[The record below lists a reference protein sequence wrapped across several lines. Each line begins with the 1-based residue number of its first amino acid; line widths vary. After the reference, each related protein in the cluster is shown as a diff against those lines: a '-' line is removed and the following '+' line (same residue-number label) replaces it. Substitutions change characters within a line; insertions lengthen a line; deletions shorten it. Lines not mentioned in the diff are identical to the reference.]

1 VNRLPPLPPLFRATL
16 FTWVFLWPFQL
27 IFATNLETVIQPGFT
42 GSPLILDSLR
52 YENSAKE
59 TLSFTR
65 ISFLLS
71 GFALEKDSGGWTEI
85 PNQYAWCDAERHRL
99 QFILHDIPPAT
110 YRAIRFYFG
119 PDEKTNHADISKIPA
134 DNPLNPNING
144 LHWNWQGGYIF
155 LALEGYFRKGNEK
168 PTGYSYHF
176 ARDPRRTPISLTA
189 PLDLHHDATL
199 TLDFDLGSLFNSPR
213 PICITRD
220 GVSTH
225 SREEDPLADK
235 LAANLRGSFR
245 VRQFLSSV
253 PAPAPP
259 KNRRPIELPEKYT
272 PFRFQMAATFPMPDL
287 PMDNPLIEE
296 RVSLGE
302 KLFQD
307 PAFSKD
313 NSISCLA
320 CHNPEK
326 GFSDPRRFSIGI
338 HGDPGTRNSMTLLN
352 LAWKKSF
359 FWDGRATSLRQ
370 QVLMPVQEHD
380 EMDESLANVA
390 NKLSANSAY
399 PPLFEKA
406 FGSPEINPG
415 KIALALEQFI
425 LTLTSY
431 RSKFD
436 LAMAG
441 LTKLTPEEQRGFE
454 LFMTE
459 YEPRMGQ
466 RGADCFHCHG
476 GALFTDSQ
484 FHNNGLDAS
493 PVDPG
498 RAKVTGRD
506 ADLGKFSTPT
516 LRNVALT
523 APYMHDGRF
532 KTLDEVIEHYNS
544 GVQRSPTLDPN
555 LAKHPVE
562 GIQLSSPDKKALV
575 AFLKALT
582 DTNLPA
588 SFSPNQPP
596 TKN

>member
-1 VNRLPPLPPLFRATL
+1 MILSRHLTAIFAGI
-16 FTWVFLWPFQL
+16 FLSL
-27 IFATNLETVIQPGFT
+27 TRVAFATNLETVIQPAFT

-52 YENSAKE
+52 YENSEKE

-65 ISFLLS
+65 VSFLLS
-71 GFALEKDSGGWTEI
+71 GFALEKDAGGWIEL
-85 PNQYAWCDAERHRL
+85 PNQYAWCDAEGHRL

-119 PDEKTNHADISKIPA
+119 PDKKTNHADISKFSA
-134 DNPLNPNING
+134 DNPLNPNLNG

-155 LALEGYFRKGNEK
+155 LALEGYFRNGNQK
-168 PTGYSYHF
+168 PMGYSYHF

-189 PLDLHHDATL
+189 ALDLRHDATL

-213 PICITRD
+213 PISITRD

-225 SREEDPLADK
+225 SREQDPLADN
-235 LAANLRGSFR
+235 LGANLRGSFR
-245 VRQFLSSV
+245 VRKFLSSV
-253 PAPAPP
+253 PAPAAS

-272 PFRFQMAATFPMPDL
+272 PFRFQMAPTFPMPDL

-302 KLFQD
+302 KLFQE

-320 CHNPEK
+320 CHDPEK

-338 HGDPGTRNSMTLLN
+338 HGDPSTRNSMTLWN
-352 LAWKKSF
+352 LAWKKDF

-370 QVLMPVQEHD
+370 QVLLPVQDHD
-380 EMDESLANVA
+380 EMDESLEQVA
-390 NKLSANSAY
+390 KKLASNPSY
-399 PPLFEKA
+399 PPLFNKA
-406 FGSPEINPG
+406 FGSTKIDANR
-415 KIALALEQFI
+415 IALALEQFV
-425 LTLTSY
+425 LSLTSY

-441 LTKLTPEEQRGFE
+441 LTQLTPEEQRGFE

-459 YEPRMGQ
+459 FEPRMGQ

-484 FHNNGLDAS
+484 FHNNGLDVSSA
-493 PVDPG
+493 DPG
-498 RAKVTGRD
+498 RAKLTGRD
-506 ADLGKFSTPT
+506 SDHGKFSTPT

-532 KTLDEVIEHYNS
+532 KTLEEVIDHYSS

-555 LAKHPVE
+555 LAKHPID
-562 GIQLSSPDKKALV
+562 GIGLTSADKKALV
-575 AFLKALT
+575 AFLKTLT
-582 DTNLPA
+582 DTNLPT
-588 SFSPNQPP
+588 SFSPNGQPK
-596 TKN
+596 KN

>member
-1 VNRLPPLPPLFRATL
+1 MKFILPRHSFTILAGIFLCLVRLAS
-16 FTWVFLWPFQL
+16 
-27 IFATNLETVIQPGFT
+27 ATNLETVIQPSFT

-71 GFALEKDSGGWTEI
+71 GFALEKDSGGWTELS
-85 PNQYAWCDAERHRL
+85 NQHAWCDAERHRL
-99 QFILHDIPPAT
+99 QFILRGIPPAT

-134 DNPLNPNING
+134 DDPLNPNING

-155 LALEGYFRKGNEK
+155 LALEGYFRKGNEQ

-189 PLDLHHDATL
+189 PLDLRHDATL
-199 TLDFDLGSLFNSPR
+199 TLDFDIGSLFNSPR
-213 PICITRD
+213 SISIHRD

-225 SREEDPLADK
+225 SRENDPLADN

-253 PAPAPP
+253 PAPSAP

-296 RVSLGE
+296 RVSLGQ

-380 EMDESLANVA
+380 EMDESLTNVA
-390 NKLSANSAY
+390 KKLSSNPVY

-406 FGSPEINPG
+406 FGSPQINPE
-415 KIALALEQFI
+415 KIALALEQFV

-441 LTKLTPEEQRGFE
+441 LTQLTPEEQKGFE

-459 YEPRMGQ
+459 FEPRMGQ

-484 FHNNGLDAS
+484 FHNNGLDISSA
-493 PVDPG
+493 DPG
-498 RAKVTGRD
+498 LRKVTGRESD
-506 ADLGKFSTPT
+506 AGKFSTPT

-532 KTLDEVIEHYNS
+532 KTLEEVIEHYSS

-555 LAKHPVE
+555 LSKHPTE
-562 GIQLSSPDKKALV
+562 GMQLSRADKKALV
-575 AFLKALT
+575 AFLKTLT
-582 DTNLPA
+582 DTNLPT
-588 SFSPNQPP
+588 SFSPNGDPK
-596 TKN
+596 KN

>member
-1 VNRLPPLPPLFRATL
+1 MKLIVPRHSLTILGGIFLCLVRL
-16 FTWVFLWPFQL
+16 VS
-27 IFATNLETVIQPGFT
+27 ATNLETVIQPTFT
-42 GSPLILDSLR
+42 GSPLILESLR

-71 GFALEKDSGGWTEI
+71 GFALEKDSGGWIELS
-85 PNQYAWCDAERHRL
+85 NQDVWCDAERHRL
-99 QFILHDIPPAT
+99 QFILRDIPPAT

-119 PDEKTNHADISKIPA
+119 PDEKTNHADISQIPA
-134 DNPLNPNING
+134 DDPLNPNING

-155 LALEGYFRKGNEK
+155 LALEGYFRIGNEQ
-168 PTGYSYHF
+168 PSGYSYHF

-189 PLDLHHDATL
+189 PLDLRHDATL

-213 PICITRD
+213 SISIHRD

-225 SREEDPLADK
+225 SRENDPLADN

-253 PAPAPP
+253 PAPAPA
-259 KNRRPIELPEKYT
+259 KNRRPIELPEKYK

-296 RVSLGE
+296 RVSLGQ

-338 HGDPGTRNSMTLLN
+338 HGDPGTRNSMTLVN

-380 EMDESLANVA
+380 EMDESLTNVA
-390 NKLSANSAY
+390 KKLSSNPVY
-399 PPLFEKA
+399 PPLFQKA
-406 FGSPEINPG
+406 FGSPHINPE
-415 KIALALEQFI
+415 KIALALEQFV

-441 LTKLTPEEQRGFE
+441 LTQLTTEEQKGFE

-459 YEPRMGQ
+459 FEPRMGQ

-484 FHNNGLDAS
+484 FHNNGLDVSSA
-493 PVDPG
+493 DPG
-498 RAKVTGRD
+498 LRKVTGRESD
-506 ADLGKFSTPT
+506 AGKFSTPT

-532 KTLDEVIEHYNS
+532 KSLEEVIDHYSS

-555 LAKHPVE
+555 LSKHPTE
-562 GIQLSSPDKKALV
+562 GMQLSRTDKKALV
-575 AFLKALT
+575 AFLKTLT
-582 DTNLPA
+582 DTNLPS
-588 SFSPNQPP
+588 SFSPIGDPK
-596 TKN
+596 KN

>member
-1 VNRLPPLPPLFRATL
+1 M
-16 FTWVFLWPFQL
+16 
-27 IFATNLETVIQPGFT
+27 NLETVIQPTFT

-52 YENSAKE
+52 YENSTKE

-71 GFALEKDSGGWTEI
+71 GFALEKNSGGWIEL

-99 QFILHDIPPAT
+99 QFILRDIPPAT

-134 DNPLNPNING
+134 DEPLNPNING

-155 LALEGYFRKGNEK
+155 LALEGYFRKGNEQ

-189 PLDLHHDATL
+189 PIDLRRDATL

-213 PICITRD
+213 SISIHRD

-225 SREEDPLADK
+225 SRENDPLADN

-253 PAPAPP
+253 PAPVAA

-272 PFRFQMAATFPMPDL
+272 PFRFQMAPTFPMPDL

-296 RVSLGE
+296 RVSLGQ

-338 HGDPGTRNSMTLLN
+338 HGDTGTRNSMTLLN

-380 EMDESLANVA
+380 EMDESLENVA
-390 NKLSANSAY
+390 KKLSSNSAY

-406 FGSPEINPG
+406 FGSPKINPE

-441 LTKLTPEEQRGFE
+441 LTQLTLEEQKGFE

-459 YEPRMGQ
+459 FEPRMGQ

-484 FHNNGLDAS
+484 FHNNGLDISSA
-493 PVDPG
+493 DPG
-498 RAKVTGRD
+498 LGKVTGRESD
-506 ADLGKFSTPT
+506 AGKFSTPT

-532 KTLDEVIEHYNS
+532 KTLEEVIEHYSS

-555 LAKHPVE
+555 LSKHPTE
-562 GIQLSSPDKKALV
+562 GMQLSRTDKMALV
-575 AFLKALT
+575 AFLKTLT
-582 DTNLPA
+582 DTNLPT
-588 SFSPNQPP
+588 SFSPNGDPK
-596 TKN
+596 KN

>member
-1 VNRLPPLPPLFRATL
+1 MKLILPRHSFKILTGI
-16 FTWVFLWPFQL
+16 FLCL
-27 IFATNLETVIQPGFT
+27 VRIAYASNLETVIQPTFT
-42 GSPLILDSLR
+42 GSPLLLDSLR
-52 YENSAKE
+52 YENSTKE

-71 GFALEKDSGGWTEI
+71 GFALEKDSGGWTELS
-85 PNQYAWCDAERHRL
+85 NQHAWCDAERHRL
-99 QFILHDIPPAT
+99 QFILRDIPPAT

-134 DNPLNPNING
+134 DDPLNPNING

-155 LALEGYFRKGNEK
+155 LALEGYFRRGNEQ
-168 PTGYSYHF
+168 PSGYSYHF

-189 PLDLHHDATL
+189 PLDLRHDATL

-213 PICITRD
+213 SISIHRD

-225 SREEDPLADK
+225 SRENDPLADN

-253 PAPAPP
+253 PAPAAT

-380 EMDESLANVA
+380 EMDESLENVA
-390 NKLSANSAY
+390 KKLSSNSAY

-406 FGSPEINPG
+406 FGSPQINPE
-415 KIALALEQFI
+415 KIALALEQFV

-441 LTKLTPEEQRGFE
+441 LTQLTAEEQKGFE

-459 YEPRMGQ
+459 FEPRMGQ

-484 FHNNGLDAS
+484 FHNNGLDVSSA
-493 PVDPG
+493 DPG
-498 RAKVTGRD
+498 LRKVTGRESD
-506 ADLGKFSTPT
+506 AGKFSTPT

-532 KTLDEVIEHYNS
+532 KSLEEVIEHYSS

-555 LAKHPVE
+555 LSKHPTE
-562 GIQLSSPDKKALV
+562 GMQLSRPDKKALV
-575 AFLKALT
+575 AFLKTLT
-582 DTNLPA
+582 DTNLPT
-588 SFSPNQPP
+588 SFSTIGDPK
-596 TKN
+596 KN